1 MLCLGGGLSVADK
14 SGLLLRRGG
23 GPAGDRAVGGGR
35 AGDRSF
41 GGSSRGDGAGIHLL
55 CRRGLVVIGFDG
67 GGGSGGHCT
76 GGLS

>member
-1 MLCLGGGLSVADK
+1 MLCFGGGLSVADK

-23 GPAGDRAVGGGR
+23 GPAGNRAVGGGW
-35 AGDRSF
+35 AGDRSV
-41 GGSSRGDGAGIHLL
+41 GGGIWGDGAGSHLL

-67 GGGSGGHCT
+67 GGGSGGRCT

>member
-1 MLCLGGGLSVADK
+1 MLCFGAGRSVADK

-23 GPAGDRAVGGGR
+23 GR
-35 AGDRSF
+35 AGDRDV
-41 GGSSRGDGAGIHLL
+41 GGGSRGDGAGGRLL
-55 CRRGLVVIGFDG
+55 CHRDLVVIGFDG